1 MSLKISRARQ
11 CAGSTHLHTEQH
23 LNLSS
28 FTVYGTR
35 NLSRDTRRACSL
47 FIKVLFIAERRHGN
61 MQSGYVMGHLDANFG
76 MQR

>member
-1 MSLKISRARQ
+1 MNLKNSRARQ

-35 NLSRDTRRACSL
+35 NLSRDTRRGL
-47 FIKVLFIAERRHGN
+47 FFIHKSFIYRRETARKYAKWLRNG
-61 MQSGYVMGHLDANFG
+61 SS
-76 MQR
+76 RS